1 MLADKRHRL
10 RVHVTRRRDDLLAQ
24 PAHDERTASILGL
37 ALGIAFTTCFATGLL
52 SHAIQHPPSWFHW
65 GTRPAG
71 LYRVTQGLHVATGTA
86 AVPLLL
92 AKLWSVWPRLF
103 LALRRDPIELIHRV
117 TLVPLVGGAIF
128 MLFTGYANV
137 ARWYPWQ
144 FFFPRAHYWMA
155 WITIGALVVHV
166 GARASIARNALRSRQ
181 TPEAPTT
188 PSTAR
193 PQVSRREVLGWSL
206 ATAAGLTV
214 VSAGQTVPALRR
226 LVLLAPRR
234 PDIGIQDLPVNQTAI
249 DAGVTQ
255 RALDPSW
262 ALIVDVGGEER
273 LRLDLAALRDM
284 PLRTARL
291 PIACV
296 EGWSRTASWGGVPMR
311 DVLAL
316 ADVAS
321 NATITAASLE
331 QGGLYASSRVEPQ
344 VWRDPETLL
353 ALELNGEPLALD
365 HGYPL
370 RLIAPNRP
378 GVLQTK
384 WLERLV
390 A

>member
-1 MLADKRHRL
+1 
-10 RVHVTRRRDDLLAQ
+10 
-24 PAHDERTASILGL
+24 
-37 ALGIAFTTCFATGLL
+37 
-52 SHAIQHPPSWFHW
+52 
-65 GTRPAG
+65 
-71 LYRVTQGLHVATGTA
+71 
-86 AVPLLL
+86 
-92 AKLWSVWPRLF
+92 
-103 LALRRDPIELIHRV
+103 
-117 TLVPLVGGAIF
+117 
-128 MLFTGYANV
+128 
-137 ARWYPWQ
+137 
-144 FFFPRAHYWMA
+144 
-155 WITIGALVVHV
+155 
-166 GARASIARNALRSRQ
+166 
-181 TPEAPTT
+181 
-188 PSTAR
+188 
-193 PQVSRREVLGWSL
+193 
-206 ATAAGLTV
+206 
-214 VSAGQTVPALRR
+214 
-226 LVLLAPRR
+226 
-234 PDIGIQDLPVNQTAI
+234 
-249 DAGVTQ
+249 
-255 RALDPSW
+255 
-262 ALIVDVGGEER
+262 VDVGGEER